1 MSSRRRKRAW
11 NSSTASWPDLIRQA
25 HHLIKCDADLSSAA
39 PDGVARQR
47 RPVGNQCEMLRKL
60 RAAGQAQTRAGGG
73 YVANHARYRAAAHLD
88 RCRCG
93 YGVPRNA
100 PSFVDRTAI
109 RGSCFDHA
117 EDSNAFRT
125 IVGPDIVVRGTRD
138 NPVEDHGRATAST
151 DRACGLLHARKLA
164 APVRIS
170 YPHNY
175 RPPGVSVFKINAGG
189 STSPRKRAIQL
200 VARMDHLR
208 NPGPPARLFPDC
220 GIGRRSAPTVAFI
233 RATRRR
239 GCV

>member
-1 MSSRRRKRAW
+1 MSSRHRKRAW
-11 NSSTASWPDLIRQA
+11 SSFTASWPALPSS
-25 HHLIKCDADLSSAA
+25 HHLIKCDADLSSPA
-39 PDGVARQR
+39 PDGVAGQR
-47 RPVGNQCEMLRKL
+47 RSIGDQCESFREL
-60 RAAGQAQTRAGGG
+60 RAAGQAQARAGGG
-73 YVANHARYRAAAHLD
+73 YVANHARYRAAAHLN
-88 RCRCG
+88 RCG
-93 YGVPRNA
+93 CRYGVPRND

-109 RGSCFDHA
+109 RCSCFDHA
-117 EDSNAFRT
+117 EDSGAFRT
-125 IVGPDIVVRGTRD
+125 MVGPDIVIRGTRD